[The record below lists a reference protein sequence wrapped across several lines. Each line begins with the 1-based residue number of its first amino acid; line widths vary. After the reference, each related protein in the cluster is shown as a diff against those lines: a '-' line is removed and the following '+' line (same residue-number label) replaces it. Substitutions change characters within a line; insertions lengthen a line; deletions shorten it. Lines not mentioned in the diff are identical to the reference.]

1 MSFAAAQVLLMEE
14 LKTFI
19 IKIDQ
24 EKQKLKQIYFT
35 FGFTKLQDKLF
46 RHRFTSSIWHVVQAQ
61 TSLPQSVLSGEEHG
75 TDGCIYRLTSK
86 D

>member
-1 MSFAAAQVLLMEE
+1 LSFAAAQVLLMEE

-19 IKIDQ
+19 ITIDQ

-35 FGFTKLQDKLF
+35 FGLTKLQDKLF
-46 RHRFTSSIWHVVQAQ
+46 RHSFTSSIWHVVQAQ

-75 TDGCIYRLTSK
+75 WLYLQANKRHQ
-86 D
+86 